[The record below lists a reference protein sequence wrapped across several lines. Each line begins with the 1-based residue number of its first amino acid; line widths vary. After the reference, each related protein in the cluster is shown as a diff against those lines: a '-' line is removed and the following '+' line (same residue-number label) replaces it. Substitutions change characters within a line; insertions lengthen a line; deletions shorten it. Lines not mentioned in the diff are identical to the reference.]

1 MKENRDFRNYYRIID
16 KIGSGSLGE
25 VYKVK
30 HILSNEIRA
39 IKIIDIQKIFDEFI
53 NENFREPSE
62 EEMKKYKANMLKGIK
77 IMKLIQD
84 KNKDNTVLF
93 YEYFKNDREFAIVME
108 LCDCNLGS
116 FLYKGKDG
124 LKPEEILLILTQ
136 LNNIFKIIYENKIVY
151 KNLNLT
157 NILLKYENKEKTKFK
172 IKLDSY
178 SLTLQTN
185 NLNYNL
191 DSVGTIG
198 YMAPEILRG
207 GKYNQKCD
215 LWSLGI
221 IIYLLYF
228 KQYPYISSRN
238 TKNLGNICIKKTKNK
253 ELDDLL
259 EKLIVS
265 DPEKRIAWKDYFEHP
280 FFKNNNNDNSENKK
294 QNEKIINKGENEE
307 INELKKLLQNEKN
320 KNDDLIKEINKLES
334 ENKIL
339 EERVNKLKL
348 ELDNSIKKL
357 KTNKMDKNLNNNESL
372 NKLILEKDK
381 KIKELE
387 IKLKRYPFELNEGEK
402 LITINFSSIDQ
413 KVQNYSIICKNT
425 EIFKII
431 EKKLY
436 EDYKKYYD
444 TQNYFT
450 FNGKTV
456 DKLKTLKENGIK
468 NNDVIVINVY
478 DL

>member
-1 MKENRDFRNYYRIID
+1 MKF
-16 KIGSGSLGE
+16 
-25 VYKVK
+25 
-30 HILSNEIRA
+30 
-39 IKIIDIQKIFDEFI
+39 
-53 NENFREPSE
+53 
-62 EEMKKYKANMLKGIK
+62 
-77 IMKLIQD
+77 IQD
-84 KNKDNTVLF
+84 KSKDNTIRF
-93 YEYFKNDREFAIVME
+93 YEYFKNEKEFSIVTE
-108 LCDCNLGS
+108 LCDSNLGS
-116 FLYKGKDG
+116 FLYKGKNG
-124 LKPEEILLILTQ
+124 LKPEEILEILTQ
-136 LNNIFKIIYENKIVY
+136 LNNTFKIIYENKIIY

-185 NLNYNL
+185 NLYIL
-191 DSVGTIG
+191 DSVGTID

-207 GKYNQKCD
+207 EKYNQECD

-228 KQYPYISSRN
+228 KQYPYIDSSKS
-238 TKNLGNICIKKTKNK
+238 KNLGSICIKKTENK

-265 DPEKRIAWKDYFEHP
+265 DPKKRITWKDYFEHP
-280 FFKNNNNDNSENKK
+280 FFKNNSNDISENKK
-294 QNEKIINKGENEE
+294 DNEKNINKGENEE

-320 KNDDLIKEINKLES
+320 KNDDLMKKINKLES
-334 ENKIL
+334 EKKLL
-339 EERVNKLKL
+339 EERANKLKL
-348 ELDNSIKKL
+348 ELDNSIKNS
-357 KTNKMDKNLNNNESL
+357 KTNKIDKKFNNYESL
-372 NKLILEKDK
+372 NKIISEKDK

-425 EIFKII
+425 ENFHII

-436 EDYKKYYD
+436 EDYNKYYD
-444 TQNYFT
+444 TQNFFT

-456 DKLKTLKENGIK
+456 DKLRTLKENGIK
-468 NNDVIVINVY
+468 NNDVIVINIL